1 MLKLPR
7 TRTVGTN
14 PTRRSINV
22 HCAVVG
28 SGEDAQRL
36 LKRHGIILSSSPT
49 LSPTNTLDLPLAQLV
64 INIREERD
72 LQTQKYKLSPSD
84 LASRIIF
91 LSNLGVPVKDIQ
103 SIWQRYGTAGF
114 WFDPFKAAT
123 LIQTFLLSDTGGA
136 LDKQDIPVLLKRY
149 PLFFKRHTSDSLRKK
164 MDVLTAA
171 CGGMTRKQRRKLL
184 LHCPQ
189 VFSLSS
195 SLLTENIEK
204 LANILPKPTAISNSN
219 HDNSDDGD
227 TENTTTTIT
236 NTSSKNV
243 LLANAIAPAPGFNSC
258 LIGQVDKCA
267 IVVNWLGKRGR
278 LGLPDDNVAE
288 IIRQRPELLR
298 CDLEFLEETFHQLQ
312 LVLGGEAATIA
323 AIIKSPPL
331 IIMAPTTVATN
342 LEVLSQQ
349 YGLPP
354 EAVAYVSALAPE
366 TFKMDLSSIKLQLK
380 LQYYSAVL
388 SIPPQIMLGTF
399 RFRMLKYALE
409 RADRRVHAFMTTNA
423 LGSGDGRM
431 MTTGD
436 IGVVAGGLEWLV
448 YSDKR
453 FCDKIGV
460 TVEWYNG
467 KGKKEWRRSERA
479 VHWLGPPPPPEDEE
493 IF

>member
-1 MLKLPR
+1 
-7 TRTVGTN
+7 
-14 PTRRSINV
+14 
-22 HCAVVG
+22 
-28 SGEDAQRL
+28 
-36 LKRHGIILSSSPT
+36 
-49 LSPTNTLDLPLAQLV
+49 
-64 INIREERD
+64 
-72 LQTQKYKLSPSD
+72 
-84 LASRIIF
+84 
-91 LSNLGVPVKDIQ
+91 
-103 SIWQRYGTAGF
+103 
-114 WFDPFKAAT
+114 
-123 LIQTFLLSDTGGA
+123 
-136 LDKQDIPVLLKRY
+136 
-149 PLFFKRHTSDSLRKK
+149 
-164 MDVLTAA
+164 MDVLTDA
-171 CGGMTRKQRRKLL
+171 CGGMTKKQRRKLL

-189 VFSLSS
+189 VFSLSA
-195 SLLTENIEK
+195 SLLTDNIEK
-204 LANILPKPTAISNSN
+204 LANILPKPNLRS
-219 HDNSDDGD
+219 DGD
-227 TENTTTTIT
+227 DASDNDTTTTNTT
-236 NTSSKNV
+236 NSGKNV

-342 LEVLSQQ
+342 LEVLIQQ
-349 YGLPP
+349 YGLSP

-366 TFKMDLSSIKLQLK
+366 TFKMDLSSVKLQLK

-409 RADRRVHAFMTTNA
+409 RVDRRVHAFMTTNA

-431 MTTGD
+431 TTTGD

-479 VHWLGPPPPPEDEE
+479 VHWLGPPPPPPEDEE
-493 IF
+493 NF